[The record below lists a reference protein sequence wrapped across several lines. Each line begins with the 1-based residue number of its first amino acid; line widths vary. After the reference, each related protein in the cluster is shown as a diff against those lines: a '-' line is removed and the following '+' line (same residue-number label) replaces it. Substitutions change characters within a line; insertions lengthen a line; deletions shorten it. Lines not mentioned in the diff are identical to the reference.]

1 MLPLSNGSGGGSVG
15 KTSAASKNKYR
26 DKTYDRA
33 EIVLSKGSKAV
44 LQDHAKQRGE
54 SFNGFINRAI
64 NEAIKRDKNKPPV
77 GKSGQRAEK
86 PSA

>member
-1 MLPLSNGSGGGSVG
+1 MCYHVLWGGILG

-33 EIVLSKGSKAV
+33 EIVLSKGRKAV

-64 NEAIKRDKNKPPV
+64 NEAINRDKKQSSAGQSVRSADKP
-77 GKSGQRAEK
+77 GA
-86 PSA
+86 